1 MKISVNDLAAR
12 IGGHVE
18 GDGTVQIT
26 GIAPIP
32 RAKASDITF
41 ADSPQYCTAAEASAA
56 GAMIVPR
63 KAPASRK
70 TLIRVENPRA
80 AFARAL
86 AVFFPPRQYPAQIH
100 PTAQVGARVRL
111 GNGVFLGEYAVVRDN
126 AIIGDRTVVEAGCF
140 IGEGA
145 VLGAD
150 CVIHPGVKIHHR
162 VRIGQR
168 VVIKAGAVIG
178 GDGFGYVMDGGQ
190 HLKIPQVGDV
200 VIEDDVEIGSNTTID
215 RAMMDSTVIGRGTK
229 IDNLVQIGHNVTV
242 GQNSILISQVGVSGS
257 VQIGTNVTLAGQ
269 VGVADHV
276 KIGDNAVVAAQGGI
290 AEDVP
295 PKSVVWGTPAQPM
308 MQVKRQVIALR
319 RLPALIRALSR
330 RGLLDAEESQ

>member
-18 GDGTVQIT
+18 GDGAVQLT

-32 RAKASDITF
+32 RAQASDITF
-41 ADSPQYCTAAEASAA
+41 ADSLPHCAAAEATAA
-56 GAMIVPR
+56 GAIIVPN

-70 TLIRVENPRA
+70 PLIRVENPRA
-80 AFARAL
+80 AFARTL

-100 PTAQVGARVRL
+100 PTAQIGAQVKL
-111 GNGVFLGEYAVVRDN
+111 GVGVFVGEYAVVREN
-126 AIIGDRTVVEAGCF
+126 AIIGDRAVIEAGCF
-140 IGEGA
+140 IGEG
-145 VLGAD
+145 VVMGAD
-150 CVIHPGVKIHHR
+150 CLIHPGAKIHHR

-178 GDGFGYVMDGGQ
+178 GDGFGYVLDGGQ

-200 VIEDDVEIGSNTTID
+200 ILEDDVEIGANTTID
-215 RAMMDSTVIGRGTK
+215 RAMMDSTIIRRGTK

-242 GQNSILISQVGVSGS
+242 GQNSILIAQVGVSGS
-257 VQIGTNVTLAGQ
+257 VQIGANVTLAGQ

-319 RLPALIRALSR
+319 RLPALIRTLSR
-330 RGLLDAEESQ
+330 RGLFDADEQQ